1 MLKARIIPCLDVRN
15 GRTVKG
21 IGFEN
26 MVDSGDPVEQ
36 ALRYAEAGAD
46 ELVWLDIAATV
57 ENQPLSLHQI
67 SQVRIRLKIPLTVGG
82 GVRTSAD
89 AGRLLH
95 HGADKV
101 SINAAA
107 LLKPALIEEVAAR
120 WGSQC
125 MVVAVDAK
133 RTASGYGVF
142 SHGGRRP
149 AGRELGAWLMEA
161 EARGAGEFLLTSI
174 DRDGSQGGYDLEM
187 VDYARSRTK
196 RPIIVSGGAGTVD
209 HLADMLSRG
218 HTALLL
224 ASILHQGQTTVPILK
239 RELARRGFAVRV
251 S

>member
-21 IGFEN
+21 VGFED

-36 ALRYAEAGAD
+36 ALQYAEAGAD

-57 ENQPLSLHQI
+57 DNQPVSLHQI
-67 SQVRIRLKIPLTVGG
+67 SRVRDQLKIPLTVGG
-82 GVRTSAD
+82 GVRTAAD
-89 AGRLLH
+89 ADRLLYY
-95 HGADKV
+95 GADKV
-101 SINAAA
+101 SINTAA
-107 LLKPALIEEVAAR
+107 LLTPELIEAVANR
-120 WGSQC
+120 WGAQC

-133 RTASGYGVF
+133 RTGYGYGVF

-149 AGRELGAWLMEA
+149 TGRELGDWLREA

-174 DRDGSQGGYDLEM
+174 DHDGGQNGYDVEM
-187 VDYARSRTK
+187 VEYARAHTK

-209 HLADMLSRG
+209 HLAQMLYRG

-224 ASILHQGQTTVPILK
+224 ASILHQGQTTIAALK
-239 RELARRGFAVRV
+239 RELSQRGYAVRV

>member
-1 MLKARIIPCLDVRN
+1 MLRARIIPCLDVRN

-21 IGFEN
+21 IGFQD

-36 ALRYAEAGAD
+36 AVRYAEAGAD

-57 ENQPLSLHQI
+57 ENQPMSLHQI
-67 SQVRIRLKIPLTVGG
+67 SQVRSRLKIPLTVGG
-82 GVRTSAD
+82 GVRAAAD
-89 AGRLLH
+89 ADRLLYQ
-95 HGADKV
+95 GADKV
-101 SINAAA
+101 SINTAA
-107 LLKPALIEEVAAR
+107 LVQPTLIEDVAKR

-133 RTASGYGVF
+133 RTRHGYGVF

-149 AGRELGAWLMEA
+149 TGRELGEWITEA
-161 EARGAGEFLLTSI
+161 EERGAGEFLLTSI
-174 DRDGSQGGYDLEM
+174 DHDGSQRGYDLEM
-187 VDYARSRTK
+187 VEYVRSRTK

-224 ASILHQGQTTVPILK
+224 ASILHQGQTTISALK
-239 RELARRGFAVRV
+239 RELGQRGFAVRV
-251 S
+251 P